1 MPSQTH
7 LLVAFI
13 AAFLAGAI
21 NSVAGGGSMISFPVL
36 IALGVPPITANA
48 TNTVGIWPGAL
59 GSIWGFRPELRRIPK
74 VYLLLL
80 IPALMGAA
88 LGAFLLRLTS
98 ASLFERVVPW
108 LLLFATLLFIVQAP
122 IRERLA
128 RFGGTNEQNG
138 EHNEGRNE
146 SRSGGRNGIRITLVI
161 ALQIGVSVY
170 GGYFGAGM
178 SILMLSILGIM
189 GMTDMLEMTA
199 MTSMLSLAING
210 VAGVIFIFCG
220 LISWPYALVMA
231 GGAILGGYG
240 AVGVARK
247 VGKNWIK
254 RFVILVGLTLAVA
267 MFYKIY

>member
-1 MPSQTH
+1 MVEPTPFH
-7 LLVAFI
+7 LVVAFI

-36 IALGVPPITANA
+36 IALGVPPIIANA

-59 GSIWGFRPELRRIPK
+59 GSILGFRPELKRIPT
-74 VYLLLL
+74 VYRLLL
-80 IPALMGAA
+80 IPALVGSAA
-88 LGAFLLRLTS
+88 GAFLLRLTP
-98 ASLFERVVPW
+98 AGLFERVVPW
-108 LLLFATLLFIVQAP
+108 LLLFATVLFIVQAP
-122 IRERLA
+122 IRERL
-128 RFGGTNEQNG
+128 TLL
-138 EHNEGRNE
+138 
-146 SRSGGRNGIRITLVI
+146 SREGGRNGVRIALVI
-161 ALQIGVSVY
+161 FLQIGVSIY

-210 VAGVIFIFCG
+210 IAGGIFIFCG

-231 GGAILGGYG
+231 LGAVLGGYG

-247 VGKNWIK
+247 VGKDWIK
-254 RFVILVGLTLAVA
+254 RFVIAVGLTLAIV
-267 MFYKIY
+267 MFFKINS